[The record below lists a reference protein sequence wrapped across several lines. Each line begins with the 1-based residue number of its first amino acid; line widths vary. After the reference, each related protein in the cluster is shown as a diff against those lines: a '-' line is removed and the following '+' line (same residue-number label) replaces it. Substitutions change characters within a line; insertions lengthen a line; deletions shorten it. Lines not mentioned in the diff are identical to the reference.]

1 MQCKNRMFIAAV
13 VMMLVVGAIGMVKGS
28 DVSSAKNK
36 SQSKLK
42 AKTLKMEP
50 KETYKIKCKNASKY
64 TSSKPRV
71 ASVSKKGKIKAKE
84 TGNTTIKVY
93 NKKNKCIKK
102 YNVAVRRIKGRYPK
116 NSVVGC
122 NTMTLRNLENADDS
136 YLNLYFEREEIW
148 SWGIGYITDQYKYIK
163 LKVKKD
169 NYSDIEFI
177 VDKKYI
183 VTLTGEYQTEGE
195 CAVFSDENTSTI
207 NIDIAREEVVN

>member
-1 MQCKNRMFIAAV
+1 
-13 VMMLVVGAIGMVKGS
+13 MLFCIMCLACTTNVC
-28 DVSSAKNK
+28 SAKNK
-36 SQSKLK
+36 FNIK
-42 AKTLKMEP
+42 AKELKLEP
-50 KETYKIKCKNASKY
+50 KETYKIKCKKASKY

-84 TGNTTIKVY
+84 TGKTTIKVY
-93 NKKNKCIKK
+93 NKNKKCIRK
-102 YNVAVRRIKGRYPK
+102 YNLTVGRVKGRYPK

-136 YLNLYFEREEIW
+136 YLNLYFERDELW

-169 NYSDIEFI
+169 NYSDIEFV

-183 VTLTGEYQTEGE
+183 VTLTGEYQT
-195 CAVFSDENTSTI
+195 
-207 NIDIAREEVVN
+207 